1 MDGLAVAWADLCQ
14 LAERHADH
22 LFQHPATAP
31 LLSAEEWTIKPVH
44 MAQNWWAEEA
54 RSLAQPT
61 LLSLGGFG
69 QNDIAGL
76 PFLAW
81 RKAVAVGRCLDGAL
95 AALAGICSQAL
106 FTAERGPGPPLEALV
121 EDVRAILE
129 PVSVPRDVGPHSAR

>member
-1 MDGLAVAWADLCQ
+1 MDGIAVAWADLCQ

-69 QNDIAGL
+69 QNDIPAL

-81 RKAVAVGRCLDGAL
+81 RKAVGGRTLPGRRARGARRDLLTGAVHAAGRD
-95 AALAGICSQAL
+95 
-106 FTAERGPGPPLEALV
+106 PGLPLEALV
-121 EDVRAILE
+121 ADVRGIRAGQR
-129 PVSVPRDVGPHSAR
+129 PARRRA